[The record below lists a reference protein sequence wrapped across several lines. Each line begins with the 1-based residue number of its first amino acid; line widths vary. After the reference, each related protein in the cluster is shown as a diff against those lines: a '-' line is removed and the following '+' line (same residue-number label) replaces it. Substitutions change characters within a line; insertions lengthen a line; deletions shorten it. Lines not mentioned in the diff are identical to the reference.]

1 MSYTNATSSN
11 WNPDLY
17 SKQVGGD
24 RCNVVCKKNCKKNC
38 ATYCQLTKSDDDY
51 KETVHT
57 LKEKRDKLKEK
68 LKELEVKEKEY
79 DQIRIRELI
88 RTAYYQDERDYL
100 RKVLK
105 KGEKGGTRRRK
116 ARKTRRGGNWFGN
129 SASLAPCEKACS
141 DKCETGCSVVCSDA
155 AYFAN
160 DGTELSSLKNEVKL
174 LELTVERIHSKL
186 NL

>member
-11 WNPDLY
+11 WNPELY

-24 RCNVVCKKNCKKNC
+24 KCTMVCKKKCKKNC
-38 ATYCQLTKSDDDY
+38 ATYCQLAKSDDGF
-51 KETVHT
+51 KETVRS

-79 DQIRIRELI
+79 DQTRIRDLI
-88 RTAYYQDERDYL
+88 RRSYYQDERDYF
-100 RKVLK
+100 RKLLK
-105 KGEKGGTRRRK
+105 KGGTRRR
-116 ARKTRRGGNWFGN
+116 RKTRRGGEWFSN

-141 DKCETGCSVVCSDA
+141 DKCEVGCSVVCSDA
-155 AYFAN
+155 AYYAN

-174 LELTVERIHSKL
+174 LELTVDRMESKL

>member
-17 SKQVGGD
+17 SKQVGGNQ
-24 RCNVVCKKNCKKNC
+24 CTMVCKKKCKKNC
-38 ATYCQLTKSDDDY
+38 ATYCQLAKSDEDV
-51 KETVHT
+51 KETVRV

-68 LKELEVKEKEY
+68 LKDLEGKEKDY
-79 DQIRIRELI
+79 DQTRIRELI
-88 RTAYYQDERDYL
+88 RTAYYQDQRDYF
-100 RKVLK
+100 RKLLK
-105 KGEKGGTRRRK
+105 KGGTRRK
-116 ARKTRRGGNWFGN
+116 RKTRRGGNWFGN
-129 SASLAPCEKACS
+129 SSSLAPCEKACS

-155 AYFAN
+155 AYYAN

-174 LELTVERIHSKL
+174 LELTLDRIEAKL